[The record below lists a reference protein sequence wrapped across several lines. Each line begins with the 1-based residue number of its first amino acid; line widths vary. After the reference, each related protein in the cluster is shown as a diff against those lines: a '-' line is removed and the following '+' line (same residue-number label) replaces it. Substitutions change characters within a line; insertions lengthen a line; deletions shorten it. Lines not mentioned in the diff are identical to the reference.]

1 VVRRTV
7 VVVAVMVPLAVMMR
21 AVGPAPLF
29 VLLPAVPMAAL
40 GYLRYQ
46 DMRRQ
51 QRERSCPRCELRLAY
66 RRLGPSHGMLECP
79 ALCGYRRLVG
89 DPAGG

>member
-1 VVRRTV
+1 MMRRALIV
-7 VVVAVMVPLAVMMR
+7 IAVMVPLGVMLR

-29 VLLPAVPMAAL
+29 VLLPVAPMAVL

-46 DMRRQ
+46 DMRAS
-51 QRERSCPRCELRLAY
+51 QRRKTCPTCELRLAY
-66 RRLGPSHGMLECP
+66 RRLGANHGMLECP

-89 DPAGG
+89 DPTIR